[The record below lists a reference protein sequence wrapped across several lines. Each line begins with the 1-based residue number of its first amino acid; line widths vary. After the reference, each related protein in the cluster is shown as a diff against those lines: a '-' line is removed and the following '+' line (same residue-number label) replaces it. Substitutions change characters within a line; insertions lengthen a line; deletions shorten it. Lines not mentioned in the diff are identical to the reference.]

1 MKQPGPTRHRVPV
14 LAPLALAL
22 VLSACSGGGDG
33 GDRGPGSGSSSS
45 SLPDCIPGTWLIEV
59 DPGLPGCGNLGAA
72 GIVATASVVP
82 GASFPDVPGAEQEGF
97 ALEAPGWEAVD
108 AAGQPTVGLLYLR
121 STLGP
126 TTYESAGLLGRYY
139 LPAQDV
145 TVEWS
150 SIDGGICALDLSCDE
165 LCGSGSFRVYSGRWI
180 DDLDLDPPLGALLCV
195 GSHSFYASRV
205 QGMDAGA
212 EEHEAPPVPVSGLF
226 EVEGS
231 ERPHPVRGVYDPELR
246 VGEALVLGLEDGL
259 LELIGFEEGGL
270 VVRAASPRLVFAP
283 AVGVGRGVSLAEG
296 RLLLHGELSIPARL
310 RLSGLE
316 QSALE

>member
-1 MKQPGPTRHRVPV
+1 MKQPGPTRHRIPV

-22 VLSACSGGGDG
+22 VVSACSGGGDG
-33 GDRGPGSGSSSS
+33 GGGRTRAS
-45 SLPDCIPGTWLIEV
+45 SLPDCIPGDWLIEV
-59 DPGLPGCGNLGAA
+59 DAGLSGCGDLGAA

-82 GASFPDVPGAEQEGF
+82 GASFPDVPGVEQEGF

-108 AAGQPTVGLLYLR
+108 AAGQPTVGLIYVR

-126 TTYESAGLLGRYY
+126 TTFESAGLLGRYY

-145 TVEWS
+145 TVDWS
-150 SIDGGICALDLSCDE
+150 SIDGGICALDLNCDE

-195 GSHSFYASRV
+195 GSHSFYASRA
-205 QGMDAGA
+205 QGMDAGD
-212 EEHEAPPVPVSGLF
+212 EQHEAPPIPVSGLL

-231 ERPHPVRGVYDPELR
+231 ERRHPVRGVYDPELR
-246 VGEALVLGLEDGL
+246 VGEALVLGLEEGR
-259 LELIGFEEGGL
+259 LELIGLEEGGL
-270 VVRAASPRLVFAP
+270 VVRAASPRLAFAP

-296 RLLLHGELSIPARL
+296 RLLLDGELSIPARL
-310 RLSGLE
+310 RLRGLE
-316 QSALE
+316 QGALE